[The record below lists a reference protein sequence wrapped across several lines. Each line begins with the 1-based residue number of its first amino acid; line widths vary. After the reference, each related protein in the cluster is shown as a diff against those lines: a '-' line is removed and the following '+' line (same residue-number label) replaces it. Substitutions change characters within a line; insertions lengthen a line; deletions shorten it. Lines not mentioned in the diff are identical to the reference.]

1 MKKKI
6 ILLRGLPGSGKSTI
20 AKKFLDE
27 HPVDYV
33 RISRDD
39 IRRMLS
45 PIWSQDIEAIVY
57 TIKSSAISNALQR
70 NYNIIVD
77 ECHSKL
83 KIEDYYGYAT
93 KYNADI
99 EIWNVRRDVEQCVAQ
114 NNQREGVAKL
124 DPVYIRELNERF
136 NWSKINFKDINVTYK
151 EL

>member
-57 TIKSSAISNALQR
+57 TIKDSAIHNALR
-70 NYNIIVD
+70 NGYNIIID

-83 KIEDYYGYAT
+83 KADDYQEYVV
-93 KYNADI
+93 KYDVNI
-99 EIWNVRRDVEQCVAQ
+99 EIWNVRRDVNTCVAQ

-124 DPVYIRELNERF
+124 DPAYIYELNEKF
-136 NWSKINFKDINVTYK
+136 NWNEIDFKDINVIYK